1 MKIIYYV
8 EHKNQ
13 DLKLEVE
20 VSPLMDGCACVDYE
34 IKAISLVNFRKE
46 YVLSEYSRLFK
57 ELSLMLN
64 NDGYFL
70 ETIEQAYMEAQNEAD
85 IDSQY
90 LHLMEA
96 YD

>member
-1 MKIIYYV
+1 M
-8 EHKNQ
+8 
-13 DLKLEVE
+13 
-20 VSPLMDGCACVDYE
+20 DYE

-57 ELSLMLN
+57 ELSLVLN